1 MGAVKDTN
9 KVAEP
14 TSVLTETNKTEFLPR
29 PEHDLATKP
38 ELEIQ
43 VVDSTADIFKRI
55 ATDVAT

>member
-14 TSVLTETNKTEFLPR
+14 TCVLTETNKTESLPR
-29 PEHDLATKP
+29 PEQDLAIKP
-38 ELEIQ
+38 EFEIH